1 MRTLLRSQRKP
12 ANLLWHVLGGGCRTC
27 QHPLAGFEIDD
38 TAVSRFCHAV
48 LLVARR
54 FVCSFATVKR
64 MYKLNIKECLV
75 LEKVNAVVSTFSRT
89 RHRLFS
95 FVAISFY
102 FFLFQYFSSILASFL
117 VMWMMAPCFCS
128 AKLVRVILPSP
139 KLPSGV

>member
-38 TAVSRFCHAV
+38 TAVPRFCHAV

-89 RHRLFS
+89 RHRLFRLLLS
-95 FVAISFY
+95 VY